1 MTSLPV
7 RESLRM
13 SLPRSEL
20 SLTDFE
26 VTEFFAA
33 VTAA

>member
-1 MTSLPV
+1 MSLPA

-26 VTEFFAA
+26 TTEFFVAVWAA
-33 VTAA
+33 